1 MAKKTAA
8 RSGTTGLATQDRQL
22 KTFFH
27 GLAAEGLLIKKKK
40 GVRVRNVKKLL
51 MKHARVAFNLGPMKK
66 SRMAP
71 LGERGMVMAKAVEA
85 EPVSRL
91 VGEGIPAPSKGE
103 LPWASK
109 AEVASFVDSLHMLP
123 AETFARQLNVSR
135 ETINEWRKA
144 DKVIGVRGA
153 KRGFRFPAWQL
164 NDRGQPYPAI
174 KRILEELGG
183 DHWAGWRFLEEK
195 VPEVG
200 DIGFQALAAGK
211 EDALL
216 KALLGRS
223 YGSFS

>member
-1 MAKKTAA
+1 MAKKTVV
-8 RSGTTGLATQDRQL
+8 RSGTTELLTNDPQL
-22 KTFFH
+22 KTFFR
-27 GLAAEGLLIKKKK
+27 GLKTGGLLIKKKK
-40 GVRVRNVKKLL
+40 GVHIRNMKRLV
-51 MKHARVAFNLGPMKK
+51 MKHASSAFNLGPMKRSK
-66 SRMAP
+66 MAS
-71 LGERGMVMAKAVEA
+71 GARGTAKGKTTEA

-103 LPWASK
+103 LPRASK
-109 AEVASFVDSLHMLP
+109 SEVASFVNSPHMLP
-123 AETFARQLNVSR
+123 AEVFAKQLSVSR
-135 ETINEWRKA
+135 ETVNEWRKA

-153 KRGFRFPAWQL
+153 KRGFRFPAWQI

-174 KRILEELGG
+174 ERILEELSS
-183 DHWAGWRFLEEK
+183 DHWAAWRFLEER

-223 YGSFS
+223 YGSFG